1 MRVESGHASKSND
14 PKHCFYLLISNET
27 LFRRLSEMP
36 TGLVWKYSDSILEQD
51 QGLGVKVF
59 TRHKD
64 GDKEEFIER
73 TLNILRNIYQEKMSG

>member
-1 MRVESGHASKSND
+1 
-14 PKHCFYLLISNET
+14 
-27 LFRRLSEMP
+27 MP

-64 GDKEEFIER
+64 GEKEEFIER
-73 TLNILRNIYQEKMSG
+73 TLNILRNIFDLLQLFIS